1 MRRIRATLAFGLA
14 ALLAIVFV
22 PGQPEVTQPSIT
34 QPAVPS
40 YLHDVHSDSTAP
52 RFVIMDDYIREYL
65 AKEWDKHL
73 TDTLKLERGYCL
85 RWQYDI
91 WAHEKAYRIT
101 QIAPA
106 DSVDAQS
113 SSISFVCP
121 KGKDVAEIHIHPAQ
135 TCINGKCWDG
145 GPYAWQCLP
154 SDTDREYLVWANQ
167 PFGMVQCTREGSV
180 FYFPLGDN
188 R

>member
-1 MRRIRATLAFGLA
+1 MRRILTLLAFGLA
-14 ALLAIVFV
+14 GIAGFLLV
-22 PGQPEVTQPSIT
+22 PDRATPTYTSTSAFATQR
-34 QPAVPS
+34 A
-40 YLHDVHSDSTAP
+40 DSTGP

-65 AKEWDKHL
+65 AQEWDKHL

-106 DSVDAQS
+106 DSVDAQP
-113 SSISFVCP
+113 SSISFFCLP
-121 KGKDVAEIHIHPAQ
+121 GKNVAEIHIHPAQ
-135 TCINGKCWDG
+135 SCINGKCWDG
-145 GPYAWQCLP
+145 GPYAWQCAP
-154 SDTDREYLVWANQ
+154 SDMDREYLVWANQ

-180 FYFPLGDN
+180 FYFPMGDN